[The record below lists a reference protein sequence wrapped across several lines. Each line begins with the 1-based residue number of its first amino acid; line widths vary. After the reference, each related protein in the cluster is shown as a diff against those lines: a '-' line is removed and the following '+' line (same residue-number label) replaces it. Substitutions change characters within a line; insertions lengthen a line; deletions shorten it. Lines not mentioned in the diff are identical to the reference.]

1 MDTLL
6 FPLDTLKTRLQSPQ
20 GFKAA
25 GGFSG
30 IYRGLSSAVIGSAP
44 SASMFFL
51 TYDRLKQYLGKYTT
65 LPWPIVHMIAATSG
79 EISACLIRVPTEVL
93 KQRLQAK
100 MYSSLSE
107 ALFDT
112 LRREGPFGLYRGFL
126 MTIFREVGLFFLIR

>member
-20 GFKAA
+20 GFKAS

-30 IYRGLSSAVIGSAP
+30 IYRGLSSAVMGSAP
-44 SASMFFL
+44 SAAMFFL
-51 TYDRLKQYLGKYTT
+51 TYDRLKQNLGKATS
-65 LPWPIVHMIAATSG
+65 LPWPIVHMIAASGG
-79 EISACLIRVPTEVL
+79 EITACLIRVPTEVL

-100 MYSSLSE
+100 IYPSLSL
-107 ALFDT
+107 AFSGT

-126 MTIFREVGLFFLIR
+126 MTIFREVVFFCF